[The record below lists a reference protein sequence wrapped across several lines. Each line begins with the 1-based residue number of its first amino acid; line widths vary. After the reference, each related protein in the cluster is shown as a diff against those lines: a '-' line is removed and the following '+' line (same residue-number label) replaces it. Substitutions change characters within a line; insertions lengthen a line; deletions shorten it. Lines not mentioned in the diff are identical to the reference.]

1 MPRSCTNLR
10 TSLENL
16 NNSVLACEIINK
28 NINIITVGIKAGK
41 AVGTATGTVLL
52 YVRPPTEIGGNKN

>member
-10 TSLENL
+10 TSLENI

-28 NINIITVGIKAGK
+28 NINKVGKPWEQ
-41 AVGTATGTVLL
+41 L
-52 YVRPPTEIGGNKN
+52 REQGGNKSGDCII